1 MEAQLPNFKKFVSE
15 DDIEAAKKKRQEE
28 WEKVRRPD
36 QPEEAPEEEYDPRS
50 LFERLEANRLKK
62 QEEFDEAHRLKN
74 MVKGLENDEIEFLE
88 QVSQL
93 KEKQEIE
100 KEIEERVLLAEYKSS
115 LVRDITAEQE
125 QELSSVLA
133 RPKAKQQKTPSK
145 SQRSLLAG
153 VIKRKSSSDDKG
165 DAREKKP
172 RSSLEGQSSNGT
184 SEVDTSATIRQSG
197 VSALLP
203 GIGNY
208 SDSEDSSAD

>member
-1 MEAQLPNFKKFVSE
+1 MNRCLRSRVMEAQLPNFKKFVSE

-133 RPKAKQQKTPSK
+133 RPIHPSA
-145 SQRSLLAG
+145 QFVFCCCIQLVG
-153 VIKRKSSSDDKG
+153 
-165 DAREKKP
+165 
-172 RSSLEGQSSNGT
+172 
-184 SEVDTSATIRQSG
+184 RQG
-197 VSALLP
+197 RR
-203 GIGNY
+203 
-208 SDSEDSSAD
+208 